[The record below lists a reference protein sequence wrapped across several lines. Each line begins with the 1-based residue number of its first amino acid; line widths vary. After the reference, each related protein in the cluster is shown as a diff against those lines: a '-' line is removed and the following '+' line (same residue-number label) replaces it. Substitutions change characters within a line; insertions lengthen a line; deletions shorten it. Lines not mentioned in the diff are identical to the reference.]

1 MFIYLIRRGGGG
13 MHAYME
19 HIFASRKS
27 EKKLRELSLPAI
39 FTHEFLPIHM
49 KES

>member
-1 MFIYLIRRGGGG
+1 